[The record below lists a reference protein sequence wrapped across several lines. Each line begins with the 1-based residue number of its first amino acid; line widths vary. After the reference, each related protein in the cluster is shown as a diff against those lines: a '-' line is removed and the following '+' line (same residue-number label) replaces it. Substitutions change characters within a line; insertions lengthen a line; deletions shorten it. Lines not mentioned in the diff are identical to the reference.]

1 MSRGLAMEPG
11 LDLARLA
18 YDADDLSGADLA
30 AALAE
35 AQLAAVHEALG
46 AGGDGDGAA
55 PSPAGATPC
64 HGPPIVQERHL
75 AAALAAARP
84 SLAAP
89 ERARLEGIYRR
100 FQAGR
105 EGAAL
110 EPTPSAA
117 DKGKLK
123 VTWA

>member
-1 MSRGLAMEPG
+1 MEPG

-55 PSPAGATPC
+55 PSLEDATPC
-64 HGPPIVQERHL
+64 HGHHEPPIVREQHL

-105 EGAAL
+105 EGVAL